1 MKLGALAMTFWFFV
15 AALAA
20 TPRATDAEEKNAAA
34 ADKCRVYLGTYTGP
48 KSKGIYLTEL
58 DLKSGALSPASLA
71 AEVASPSF
79 LAIHPTQKFL
89 YAVNEITEG
98 GKKQGGVTAF
108 AIDAASGK
116 LTMLNQQ
123 PSGGDGPCHIVV
135 DKAGKNALIANYG
148 GGSCGVLPILEDGKL
163 APMSSFRQHEGSG
176 ANPARQKGPH
186 AHSMNLDAANRFA
199 FVADLGL
206 DKVLVYRFDAGQGT
220 LTPNDPPFAAV
231 APGAGPRHFAFHPSG
246 KHAYVINEMNLTVT
260 AFDYNA
266 GGGVLKEIQTITT
279 LPKDAKGENFSTA
292 EVVVHPTG
300 RFLYGSNRGHNTIA
314 VFSIDQSTGKLTSVQ
329 HQGEGI
335 KTPRNFNIDPTGTW
349 LLVANQA
356 GDSVVVFKIDQAT
369 GALKPTGNSIEVPSP
384 VCVRFL
390 VQR

>member
-1 MKLGALAMTFWFFV
+1 MLRLPLVIVAVLFALPS
-15 AALAA
+15 AAL
-20 TPRATDAEEKNAAA
+20 AEEKNAAA
-34 ADKCRVYLGTYTGP
+34 ADTCRVYLGTYTGA
-48 KSKGIYLTEL
+48 KSKGIYLAEL
-58 DLKSGALSPASLA
+58 DVKTGALSPAVVA

-98 GKKQGGVTAF
+98 GKKRGGVTAF
-108 AIDAASGK
+108 AVDAASGK
-116 LTMLNQQ
+116 LKMLNQQ

-163 APMSSFRQHEGSG
+163 GPMSSLRQHEGSG
-176 ANPARQKGPH
+176 AIPARQQGPH
-186 AHSMNLDAANRFA
+186 AHSINLDAANRFA

-206 DKVLVYRFDAGQGT
+206 DKVLVYRFDAGKGT
-220 LTPNDPPFAAV
+220 ITPSDPPFAAV

-246 KHAYVINEMNLTVT
+246 KQAYVINEMNLTVT
-260 AFDYNA
+260 AFNYDA
-266 GGGVLKEIQTITT
+266 AGGVLKEFQTLST
-279 LPKDAKGENFSTA
+279 LPKDAKGEDFSTA
-292 EVVVHPTG
+292 EVVVHPSG

-314 VFSIDQSTGKLTSVQ
+314 VFAIDQSTGKLTPVQ

-335 KTPRNFNIDPTGTW
+335 KTPRNFNIDPTGMW
-349 LLVANQA
+349 LLVANQS
-356 GDSVVVFKIDQAT
+356 GDSVVVLKIDQAT
-369 GALKPTGNSIEVPSP
+369 GALKPTGQAIEVPSP

-390 VQR
+390 MPKA